1 MVFIYSIN
9 SFSNTNTLLH
19 IQMVNGRLIFI
30 GIFTLFFYT
39 NLFSQ
44 NDFDRILKSSE
55 IILNGLSF
63 LKKDKTEVKTSA
75 NTKVIESVCVKNI
88 MNEKITFKLEGKDED
103 DNSVKKELVIPKD
116 GKECCLELPKG
127 IYTYEI
133 ILANKEV
140 FKKGEYR
147 FTEELTITVKP
158 D

>member
-1 MVFIYSIN
+1 MCKLSNLIFYLFISTSIYSQSDI
-9 SFSNTNTLLH
+9 
-19 IQMVNGRLIFI
+19 
-30 GIFTLFFYT
+30 
-39 NLFSQ
+39 
-44 NDFDRILKSSE
+44 DRILKSGE
-55 IILNGLSF
+55 IIVNGLSF
-63 LKKDKTEVKTSA
+63 LKKENATA
-75 NTKVIESVCVKNI
+75 NSNLKVIESVCVKNK

-147 FTEELTITVKP
+147 FMEEITITVKP